1 MRIILLSSNST
12 MASEWRR
19 RCSHSM
25 GVVFGPVTTDFAVV
39 VNGAEAIVSPGNSY
53 GFMDGGFDRG
63 ISATWPGAE
72 AKVKAMINEEWAGEL
87 PVGAAGHVHLGKAP
101 GIKGAADMTLIV
113 APTMRSPEPL
123 PRDTLAPYLA
133 ARAALLCA
141 RKLQLTSIALPAFG
155 NGVGRVSAA
164 MVAHQVS
171 AAILGFRSGR
181 AAPTT
186 WREAVADTAAL
197 RTPRP

>member
-1 MRIILLSSNST
+1 
-12 MASEWRR
+12 
-19 RCSHSM
+19 M

-39 VNGAEAIVSPGNSY
+39 VNGAEAIVSPGNSF
-53 GFMDGGFDRG
+53 GFMDGGFDQG
-63 ISATWPGAE
+63 INATWPGAGT
-72 AKVKAMINEEWAGEL
+72 KVREMIDAEWDGEL
-87 PVGAAGHVHLGKAP
+87 PVGSAGHVHLGRAP
-101 GIKGAADMTLIV
+101 GFGAAAADVTLIV

-164 MVAHQVS
+164 VVAHQVG
-171 AAILGFRSGR
+171 AAILGFRSFERGKR
-181 AAPTT
+181 TAPTT

-197 RTPRP
+197 RTPLP